1 MVENGWVLGKTG
13 NKITLTSK
21 AIAATSKNFQ
31 KFAGENR
38 HTYQTLPLMDF
49 QKAKIYL
56 EKLNREF
63 TRMSKDPE
71 NTIRIDVDIM
81 ASYVRELYDAIHSE
95 SNNYTAPKAEPAPVR
110 PPVQRAPVYEQPA
123 EMAPPPPPAPVVAE
137 VPPPAP
143 PPPAR
148 EEPPAPAP
156 PPPPPPVETPKPP
169 APAVS
174 SASGLDVLFEEKQAK
189 ELSEKLA
196 ESAIADLKKAIA
208 LNDRLMYTSE
218 LFAGDG
224 KAFENTLAALNSFN
238 NFEDAR
244 DYLVKYCA
252 VHYTWTDK
260 KRLDIAKAFVKLVR
274 RRYK

>member
-1 MVENGWVLGKTG
+1 
-13 NKITLTSK
+13 
-21 AIAATSKNFQ
+21 
-31 KFAGENR
+31 
-38 HTYQTLPLMDF
+38 MDF

-56 EKLNREF
+56 DKLNREF
-63 TRMSKDPE
+63 ARMSKDPE

-81 ASYVRELYDAIHSE
+81 SSYVRELYDAILSE
-95 SNNYTAPKAEPAPVR
+95 SSSYVAPKAEHAPVR
-110 PPVQRAPVYEQPA
+110 HHHKSPVAEQPA
-123 EMAPPPPPAPVVAE
+123 TVAPAPIPVIAE

-143 PPPAR
+143 PAPTREETPAPAPPAPV
-148 EEPPAPAP
+148 EAPPAPAP
-156 PPPPPPVETPKPP
+156 PPPPAPVEMPKVVAVAPPVVAPP
-169 APAVS
+169 I
-174 SASGLDVLFEEKQAK
+174 ASLGGLDVLFEEKQAK

-224 KAFENTLAALNSFN
+224 MAFENALAALNGYTQF
-238 NFEDAR
+238 DQAR
-244 DYLVKYCA
+244 DYLVQYCA
-252 VHYTWTDK
+252 VQYTWTDK

>member
-1 MVENGWVLGKTG
+1 
-13 NKITLTSK
+13 
-21 AIAATSKNFQ
+21 
-31 KFAGENR
+31 
-38 HTYQTLPLMDF
+38 MDF

-95 SNNYTAPKAEPAPVR
+95 SNNYTATKAEPAPVR
-110 PPVQRAPVYEQPA
+110 PPVQRAPVYEQPV

-156 PPPPPPVETPKPP
+156 PPPPAPAPPPPPPPPPPAPVEIPKPP
-169 APAVS
+169 ATAVFS
-174 SASGLDVLFEEKQAK
+174 TSGLDVLFEEKQAK

-224 KAFENTLAALNSFN
+224 KAFENTLAALNNFS
-238 NFEDAR
+238 NFEEAR
-244 DYLVKYCA
+244 DYLVQYCA
-252 VHYTWTDK
+252 VHFTWTDK
-260 KRLDIAKAFVKLVR
+260 KRVDIAKAFVKLVR

>member
-1 MVENGWVLGKTG
+1 
-13 NKITLTSK
+13 
-21 AIAATSKNFQ
+21 
-31 KFAGENR
+31 
-38 HTYQTLPLMDF
+38 MDF

-63 TRMSKDPE
+63 ARMSKDPE

-81 ASYVRELYDAIHSE
+81 ASYVRELYDAILSE
-95 SNNYTAPKAEPAPVR
+95 SNNYTPPKAEPTPVR
-110 PPVQRAPVYEQPA
+110 PQAHRAPVAEQPV
-123 EMAPPPPPAPVVAE
+123 EIAPPPPPPPVVAE

-156 PPPPPPVETPKPP
+156 PPPPPPPPPVEVPKPSAP
-169 APAVS
+169 APAAS
-174 SASGLDVLFEEKQAK
+174 SASGLDILFEEKQAK

-244 DYLVKYCA
+244 DYLVQYCA